1 MADKNLNIKVGLK
14 GHKQTQQGL
23 KGVDSA
29 ITKMGKAVG
38 IASAAYFGATGLI
51 RGFGKII
58 ELAGRQEQAETKLNA
73 VLKSTGGIAG
83 VTANELKKMASGLQE
98 VTSFGDEAIIEAQS
112 LLLTFTKVG
121 EDVFPKATETI
132 LNMSTAMGQDLQ
144 SATIQL
150 GKALNDPITGIS
162 ALSRVGVQL
171 TDNQKA
177 QIKSFTELGDIAS
190 AQKVILG
197 ELETQFGGLARATG
211 DTMTGALN
219 QTSNATGDLAEALGE
234 KLSPM
239 ITSLAKNTTGFVTQL
254 TELIEITGNSDSATL
269 KFAEQQDKAEAVLDK
284 YTKKLKINID
294 ANKSLDEQLKELR
307 QRAKEINETELFGGR
322 LVSKSAN
329 AAYEARNAL
338 LGYTE
343 ALEAYKKTALPL
355 VERPLTFVASDEAE
369 LLDDAIINMDEM
381 NEIMRESFKVNKEN
395 TEQTEKAGYSW
406 EEFNKN
412 LNVAVA
418 GSVAAASSISST
430 SDALGSAGEAAKQAS
445 ISFISAEIQKAVSSY
460 ISKFMLTTPLPPI
473 VSAPLA
479 LAGGAAFGS
488 LMSSA
493 ISRNFADGGIVD
505 GDPSKGDVVP
515 AMLTAGEV
523 ILNQSQQDNLVGN
536 MGGVTINIEGNMI
549 GNEEFVRDTLMPEVQ
564 KVSREN
570 LA

>member
-329 AAYEARNAL
+329 AAYEAKNAL